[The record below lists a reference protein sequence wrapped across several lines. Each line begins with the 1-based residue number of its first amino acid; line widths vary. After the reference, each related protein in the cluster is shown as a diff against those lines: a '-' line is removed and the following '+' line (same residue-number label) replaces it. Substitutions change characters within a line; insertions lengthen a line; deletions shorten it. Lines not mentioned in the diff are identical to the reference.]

1 MIGLPTSVISRMS
14 SRETPASFA
23 SSAVSFARQP
33 RTARVSSFSEPGF
46 IITYET
52 RLIRSSP
59 KRICGFI
66 SPAEAST
73 SPVARSQR
81 CPATVVEPMSKA
93 MPYDVSWK
101 PGPDR
106 GQVGVVVHRDG
117 DLPLPRAQ
125 RLLQAREDVVVDRQP
140 GQLPLALE
148 RLAETA
154 EIARRRG
161 EVGLLDLDVV
171 EPDDGVDLDRV
182 GVGLLAHDL
191 LVHLALRRHV
201 DHELALDVGGAA
213 EPAARREALVGGVRP
228 FHRTDR
234 RQVSGGRR

>member
-93 MPYDVSWK
+93 MPYEVSWN
-101 PGPDR
+101 
-106 GQVGVVVHRDG
+106 
-117 DLPLPRAQ
+117 
-125 RLLQAREDVVVDRQP
+125 P
-140 GQLPLALE
+140 GQ
-148 RLAETA
+148 TA
-154 EIARRRG
+154 VRSVSSCTATVTFHSPARNVFCRPGRTWSSTRSPVSSHSRSSASRSRPRSLDG
-161 EVGLLDLDVV
+161 E
-171 EPDDGVDLDRV
+171 
-182 GVGLLAHDL
+182 
-191 LVHLALRRHV
+191 
-201 DHELALDVGGAA
+201 
-213 EPAARREALVGGVRP
+213 AR
-228 FHRTDR
+228 
-234 RQVSGGRR
+234 SGSSTST